1 MFSASRF
8 DRRRTRNCVFK
19 FNRLRVAPNEQR
31 YAFRMNF
38 FVVQIFGNYSFLFRL
53 LWMWCRLTLTAE
65 STAIDK
71 DYVAQ
76 LARQTCGFRVIDALI
91 FVRSRIKC
99 VPNDRLP
106 SFPFI
111 YFVFFFSPLLPL
123 ALLFVFLFGNCSR
136 MRWVRCGKLI
146 GMHWHSNKQN
156 SIYFAAYK
164 VASVDR
170 FVCPWVCTRN
180 EKSLRVID
188 FSRFAN

>member
-111 YFVFFFSPLLPL
+111 YFVFFSSARFCHSRYFLYSCL
-123 ALLFVFLFGNCSR
+123 AIAHECVEYGAVNWLECIDIRINKILF
-136 MRWVRCGKLI
+136 
-146 GMHWHSNKQN
+146 
-156 SIYFAAYK
+156 
-164 VASVDR
+164 
-170 FVCPWVCTRN
+170 T
-180 EKSLRVID
+180 LRPTK
-188 FSRFAN
+188 